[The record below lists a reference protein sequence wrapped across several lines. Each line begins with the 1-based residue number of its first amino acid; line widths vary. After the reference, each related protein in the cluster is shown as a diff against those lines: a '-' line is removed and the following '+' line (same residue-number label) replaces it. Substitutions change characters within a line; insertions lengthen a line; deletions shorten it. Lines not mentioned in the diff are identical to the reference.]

1 MEPNYA
7 PETHY
12 KTCWNADWVAPHLT
26 LRSSNNVKM
35 TDFSTLESL
44 VQALYQTKGLVSTT
58 VSSWGRKEWK
68 STLPPSVSTYSPVP
82 LRRIKSSRERVMTLG
97 PRGCLTNKTPR
108 GKKKKPDSNRN
119 NRGRTKKEQ
128 HLLSAAQGQKDQQ
141 GAREAKVRGQR
152 LRHDWGPRFWG
163 EHELKC
169 TWVMEERGV
178 QEDFLVSMQS
188 KISFPK
194 EK

>member
-26 LRSSNNVKM
+26 LRSSNSVKM

-108 GKKKKPDSNRN
+108 GKKNQTATEIIDGGPRRSSISSQQPRDKKTSREPGRLRSEG
-119 NRGRTKKEQ
+119 RGWGMTE
-128 HLLSAAQGQKDQQ
+128 AQGS
-141 GAREAKVRGQR
+141 
-152 LRHDWGPRFWG
+152 
-163 EHELKC
+163 
-169 TWVMEERGV
+169 GV
-178 QEDFLVSMQS
+178 NTN
-188 KISFPK
+188 
-194 EK
+194 